1 MFLLGNKENILVIS
15 NMNKCSPVQ
24 TDYCIKQKTTMNVD
38 PTIVTIREMLIG
50 WLKFGQGEEFRQQST
65 CFVLE

>member
-1 MFLLGNKENILVIS
+1 
-15 NMNKCSPVQ
+15 
-24 TDYCIKQKTTMNVD
+24 MNVD